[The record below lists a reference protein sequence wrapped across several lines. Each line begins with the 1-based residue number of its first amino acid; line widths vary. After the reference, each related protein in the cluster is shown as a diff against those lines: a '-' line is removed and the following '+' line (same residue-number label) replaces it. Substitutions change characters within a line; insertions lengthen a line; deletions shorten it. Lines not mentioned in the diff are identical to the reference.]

1 MPAGHGM
8 RTTCVR
14 AFWAASAFA
23 LVAIA
28 PVYSQQ
34 PTEPRIP
41 VTIGGRVVTERDG
54 ALRFGWPGVY
64 FEGRFR
70 GTGVHVVIDKGNDRL
85 RLLIDGVEKARF
97 ESAGDVDARIGGLS
111 DGEHR
116 FRLEKLT
123 ESQNDSSRLIG
134 FYALGSGKALAPPAP
149 TGRAI
154 EFIGDSYTVGYGDTA
169 PGHSCTQAQ
178 IHDTTDTQQA
188 FGPVVARRLGADYRV
203 IAFSGRGVVRNYGG
217 SSPGTAMPDLYPRA
231 IPGDPAILET
241 GPSSWHPQII
251 VINLGT
257 NDFSTP
263 VHAGE
268 AWRDDTALHAAYQH
282 RYIAFARGLL
292 AKQPQARLILMGSDV
307 FYPDVTH
314 IADALG
320 KAAPGRVSAV
330 HFTGLDLGGC
340 DWHPSL
346 KDHQHIADLLQAEI
360 TRIRPFRS

>member
-1 MPAGHGM
+1 M
-8 RTTCVR
+8 RTVR
-14 AFWAASAFA
+14 APAFWAASAFA
-23 LVAIA
+23 LIAIA
-28 PVYSQQ
+28 PAGSQQ
-34 PTEPRIP
+34 PKDPRIP

-70 GTGVHVVIDKGNDRL
+70 GTDVRVVIDKGNDRL

-97 ESAGDVDARIGGLS
+97 ERAGDVDVRIGGLS

-123 ESQNDSSRLIG
+123 ESQSDSSRLIG
-134 FYALGSGKALAPPAP
+134 FYALGAGKALAPPAP
-149 TGRAI
+149 ARRAI

-217 SSPGTAMPDLYPRA
+217 SAPGVAMPDLYPRA
-231 IPGDPAILET
+231 IPGDPTIRET

-268 AWRDDTALHAAYQH
+268 AWRDDTALHAAYQD

-307 FYPDVTH
+307 FYGDVTRV
-314 IADALG
+314 AGALD

-330 HFTGLDLGGC
+330 HFTGLELGGC

-346 KDHQHIADLLQAEI
+346 ADHQRLADLLQAEI
-360 TRIRPFRS
+360 TRIRPFGA